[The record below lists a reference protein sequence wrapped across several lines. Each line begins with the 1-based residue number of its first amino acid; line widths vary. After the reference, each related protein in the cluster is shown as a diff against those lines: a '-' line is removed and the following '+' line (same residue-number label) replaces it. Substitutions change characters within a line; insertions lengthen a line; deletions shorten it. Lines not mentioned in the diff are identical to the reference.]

1 MDDQEVL
8 VGMRVIGFLFAL
20 FSVSAL
26 AQDGGQLPDLRT
38 IPKWS
43 EIAVSEKFMALP
55 NAEKQRLKAN
65 YFDEVI
71 APHAAADGEDV
82 PALRQKF
89 MAQSD
94 ARPIDVMKWLYVSLA
109 PIIFLLAFW
118 KRSVL
123 ASSVSYV
130 VKNGVSIALLLMALS
145 VAAIAS
151 RALWLGYFP
160 AIFIR

>member
-1 MDDQEVL
+1 ML
-8 VGMRVIGFLFAL
+8 AL
-20 FSVSAL
+20 FSFSAL
-26 AQDGGQLPDLRT
+26 AQSDSQLPDLRT

-55 NAEKQRLKAN
+55 NDEKLRLKAA
-65 YFDEVI
+65 YFDDVI
-71 APHAAADGEDV
+71 APHAAADGVDV

-94 ARPIDVMKWLYVSLA
+94 AKPIDVTKWLYTALA
-109 PIIFLLAFW
+109 AIVFLLAIW
-118 KRSVL
+118 KRSVI
-123 ASSVSYV
+123 ASSAVYV
-130 VKNGVSIALLLMALS
+130 VKNGVSIALLLVSLS
-145 VAAIAS
+145 VVAIAS